1 MPSRL
6 KQLIIDRVDLVDK
19 GANPD
24 ARIVLFKR
32 DEEVAKAEWTQA
44 FINNLPDSSFAVI
57 EPGGEKDE
65 EGKTKPRS
73 LRHLPY
79 KDAEGNIDSP
89 HLRNALSRLPQTNL
103 SEALKNKARAVLERA
118 AKEAGVGEKA
128 EKRFRERFEEAIAK
142 ADVPLTFSERLSAER
157 AREGWWRSQS
167 SLEDT
172 LRSIQESSVD
182 NKMELARQA
191 VAEFTEH
198 VLMMIPAMWP
208 GIAKAK
214 APLLEIADLAD
225 SVEKQGRVL
234 SDANMKRLM
243 QAMQAMREV
252 LDAAGTEKTQKGR
265 GSMPTLEEV
274 LKALPDEQRA
284 VVEEAVQ
291 KKEPPKPDDVNKADL
306 PEPLRK
312 RFEEMEKRA
321 EEAERLAK
329 AEREA
334 REWEGFQKRAESLP
348 HVGERDKVAEILK
361 AAYGVSKEN
370 GEALEAT
377 LKAANEQIEKGRLF
391 DEMGRDGNRG
401 QSDAMTAVNKRAEE
415 IRKADPALTEAQAFD
430 KALQENPAAYAEYLK
445 EAR

>member
-1 MPSRL
+1 M
-6 KQLIIDRVDLVDK
+6 
-19 GANPD
+19 
-24 ARIVLFKR
+24 LFR
-32 DEEVAKAEWTQA
+32 
-44 FINNLPDSSFAVI
+44 
-57 EPGGEKDE
+57 
-65 EGKTKPRS
+65 
-73 LRHLPY
+73 
-79 KDAEGNIDSP
+79 
-89 HLRNALSRLPQTNL
+89 
-103 SEALKNKARAVLERA
+103 
-118 AKEAGVGEKA
+118 
-128 EKRFRERFEEAIAK
+128 
-142 ADVPLTFSERLSAER
+142 
-157 AREGWWRSQS
+157 
-167 SLEDT
+167 
-172 LRSIQESSVD
+172 
-182 NKMELARQA
+182 
-191 VAEFTEH
+191 
-198 VLMMIPAMWP
+198 
-208 GIAKAK
+208 
-214 APLLEIADLAD
+214 
-225 SVEKQGRVL
+225 

-252 LDAAGTEKTQKGR
+252 LDAAGSEKTEKGR
-265 GSMPTLEEV
+265 GSMTLEEV
-274 LKALPDEQRA
+274 LKALPDDQRA
-284 VVEEAVQ
+284 VVEEALQ
-291 KKEPPKPDDVNKADL
+291 KQDSPTDDVNKADL